1 MNVVVTGVG
10 GDIGNGIG
18 RILLESNFVKKI
30 IGCDL
35 HDEHSGRDIF
45 DECVILPEA
54 NSANYLK
61 VLEDVAFSF
70 QADAVVVTSEP
81 ELRFITKLTH
91 ESLVSLPLV
100 MANRK
105 AMSIGFDKLRT
116 IEFISD
122 LGKSVPWTTVISES
136 DPVNYPCI
144 LKSRHGA
151 GSQSVFFLNDSS
163 NLESYRKLFP
173 EYICQ
178 EYVGNESAEYT
189 CGVYGCAD
197 GEVRI
202 IIFRRRL
209 VSGVT
214 SYAELVESKEIKS
227 FCMDIAKALELRGSI
242 NIQLRYTEC
251 GPMVLEINPRFGGGY
266 PLTSAA
272 GCSYVELLIR
282 EYLLDEKI
290 PFLDDWINGLIM
302 LYQLL
307 DGVSMRKTEQ
317 NIGL

>member
-151 GSQSVFFLNDSS
+151 GSQSVFILNDSS

-251 GPMVLEINPRFGGGY
+251 GPMVLEINPRFSSTVVFRHKLGFND
-266 PLTSAA
+266 LVWSLQEQVLNQSTT
-272 GCSYVELLIR
+272 YVPTRSIGTR
-282 EYLLDEKI
+282 VHRAFDEKI
-290 PFLDDWINGLIM
+290 
-302 LYQLL
+302 
-307 DGVSMRKTEQ
+307 V
-317 NIGL
+317 